1 MKGAGA
7 HSYCFINSKR
17 SLGFSGDGRVSEN
30 RFIISEYELRVRK
43 SGQGLAVTIP
53 KAVKSPQKEKL
64 VYVGL
69 VRGTRTVIITDNH
82 NYIFKHF
89 HMFDRLAGGLM
100 RVNEDRWGSKLVH
113 LPSRIVRKLGIQKG
127 DKVKLVVGKVLV
139 YMFEGSEQERGEGS
153 E

>member
-1 MKGAGA
+1 MEGAGA
-7 HSYCFINSKR
+7 HSYCFINSKTTFN
-17 SLGFSGDGRVSEN
+17 LSGDSKVQD

-53 KAVKSPQKEKL
+53 KAVKTPAKEKL

-69 VRGTRTVIITDNH
+69 VKGTRTVIITDNH
-82 NYIFKHF
+82 NYVFKHF
-89 HMFDRLAGGLM
+89 HMFDKLAGGLM

-113 LPSRIVRKLGIQKG
+113 LPARVVKKLGIQPG
-127 DKVKLVVGKVLV
+127 DPVKLVVGKVLV
-139 YMFEGSEQERGEGS
+139 YMFEGSEQEGGEGG